1 MCVCV
6 CVCVCVC
13 LCVCEQD
20 IQSYVCLGGL
30 HSYFWFFFS
39 FFQNCLP
46 VIFGS
51 PFFRTACR
59 LFSGSFFLFFSELL
73 AGNVVHMESCL
84 DSVEGLDPKKEDRQ

>member
-1 MCVCV
+1 MS
-6 CVCVCVC
+6 VC

-39 FFQNCLP
+39 ELLAGYFWFSFFQNCLP
-46 VIFGS
+46 VIF
-51 PFFRTACR
+51 
-59 LFSGSFFLFFSELL
+59 GSFFLFFSELL